1 MFDVLPARAF
11 LFRPF
16 LSLKRISE
24 DMRNA
29 LNAFLYRTGEQTDR
43 FMVVY
48 ASNQPEQFDDAIN
61 DRIDEMVSASFSCLS
76 QGPCLSHFFVQDF
89 PLNLSLCDAFCAVS
103 TPKKPSS
110 QIIVHPDDTRPP
122 ALACKY

>member
-1 MFDVLPARAF
+1 MDLWRRWQV
-11 LFRPF
+11 
-16 LSLKRISE
+16 ISE

-61 DRIDEMVSASFSCLS
+61 DRIDEMVRRAMCVECFL
-76 QGPCLSHFFVQDF
+76 LFVEGGG
-89 PLNLSLCDAFCAVS
+89 LR
-103 TPKKPSS
+103 
-110 QIIVHPDDTRPP
+110 PDDWPGGVVERPMRV
-122 ALACKY
+122 

>member
-1 MFDVLPARAF
+1 MRWNFCRYAFDLILRRTLIGCLGLPAVVLLRDMDPW
-11 LFRPF
+11 R
-16 LSLKRISE
+16 RWQVISE

-61 DRIDEMVSASFSCLS
+61 DRIDEMVRRAICVTLK
-76 QGPCLSHFFVQDF
+76 CV
-89 PLNLSLCDAFCAVS
+89 
-103 TPKKPSS
+103 
-110 QIIVHPDDTRPP
+110 
-122 ALACKY
+122 